1 MFKKP
6 QKNHVHFY
14 RTEGHYDFL
23 NPDEKSARY
32 VFLFPHLTISQ
43 IKELGITH
51 SFLVDLEKDYV
62 FSPDEYTPLECLNGI
77 LAIYNS
83 YWIHTGK
90 EEVKKTIEYLES
102 IEEEQEKLRH
112 EYAVEY
118 AKAKVEYWTNKLNEL
133 QVEREFA

>member
-6 QKNHVHFY
+6 QKNHVYFY
-14 RTEGHYDFL
+14 RHEGHYNLL
-23 NPDEKSARY
+23 NPNEKSAQY
-32 VFLFPHLTISQ
+32 VFLFPHLTTDQ
-43 IKELGITH
+43 RNELGISS
-51 SFLVDLEKDYV
+51 SFLVDLEKDCE
-62 FSPDEYTPLECLNGI
+62 FSPEEYTPLECLKEI
-77 LAIYNS
+77 LEIYNS
-83 YWIHTGK
+83 YWFHTGK

-112 EYAVEY
+112 EYEIKY